1 MSIQKTL
8 LGALTSSLLFGTS
21 VWAQETENVSRES
34 KDPFEVSHEKCEKN
48 HFRYCG
54 TMTKPGV
61 TVREYIVLAE
71 LSSASVL
78 AGNDWTEEMLDAEI
92 PVGKFFFG
100 VANPN

>member
-1 MSIQKTL
+1 
-8 LGALTSSLLFGTS
+8 
-21 VWAQETENVSRES
+21 
-34 KDPFEVSHEKCEKN
+34 
-48 HFRYCG
+48 
-54 TMTKPGV
+54 MTKPGV